1 VQTEGRG
8 FVVTP
13 VIMFVQII
21 GELITAIYRGLIT
34 LLDISLGL
42 CHWRYI
48 SSVPLWH
55 WTYRMV
61 TD

>member
-21 GELITAIYRGLIT
+21 GEFITAIYRGLIT
-34 LLDISLGL
+34 LLDNSLGFY
-42 CHWRYI
+42 HWRYML
-48 SSVPLWH
+48 SVPLWH
-55 WTYRMV
+55 
-61 TD
+61 